1 MRSKNKCEVIGMAK
15 HNSCAG
21 TNRSSGVKVIKPRKC
36 DATPGTKGCAKTR
49 GNGGMLCKNCTAW
62 KHVG

>member
-1 MRSKNKCEVIGMAK
+1 MAK